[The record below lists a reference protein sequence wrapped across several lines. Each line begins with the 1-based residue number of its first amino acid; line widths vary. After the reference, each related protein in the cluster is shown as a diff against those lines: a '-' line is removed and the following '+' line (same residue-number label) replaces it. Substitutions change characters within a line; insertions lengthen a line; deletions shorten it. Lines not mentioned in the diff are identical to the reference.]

1 MWPPLSNFWGFS
13 ARSRSGHV
21 LGHVLRRC
29 RGRQRP
35 VSGLTRQGNKQYKI
49 CHMTVYCLYLAKI
62 QEPNCPAASVQND
75 HNDLHFRL
83 SLRLH
88 FRDRSKSGRRG
99 RAQRHTSFLISV
111 VRVHKV
117 TIPQTRYTRKVPI
130 SEKRG
135 QLSFGLP
142 FIHSS
147 IQQPCLTW
155 PAIPGAPGEIDHS
168 MVMAPSTSPS
178 SPSQSLSV
186 AYGSS
191 IQSDTFDTT
200 FFLADILSPPSLSNR
215 CTAIPISDWL

>member
-1 MWPPLSNFWGFS
+1 MSCGNAS
-13 ARSRSGHV
+13 AANAMACFRANK
-21 LGHVLRRC
+21 
-29 RGRQRP
+29 
-35 VSGLTRQGNKQYKI
+35 TRQQHKI

-99 RAQRHTSFLISV
+99 RAQWHLSFLISV
-111 VRVHKV
+111 LVHKV
-117 TIPQTRYTRKVPI
+117 TIRIPQTRYSRKVPI

-147 IQQPCLTW
+147 IQQPCLLDLASHSRR
-155 PAIPGAPGEIDHS
+155 PRCKAMGGA
-168 MVMAPSTSPS
+168 
-178 SPSQSLSV
+178 
-186 AYGSS
+186 
-191 IQSDTFDTT
+191 
-200 FFLADILSPPSLSNR
+200 
-215 CTAIPISDWL
+215 